1 VAEEYDFPD
10 ITVECNWLRCL
21 MIKVPLQNVPLMQR
35 NGFKNISLDNLW
47 ASKVVTLIVMKTSL
61 LLL

>member
-1 VAEEYDFPD
+1 MT
-10 ITVECNWLRCL
+10 I
-21 MIKVPLQNVPLMQR
+21 VPLQNVPLKQR

-47 ASKVVTLIVMKTSL
+47 ASKVVTVMLMKTSL